1 MCSSDLSLAHLAG
14 ELFRAMAII
23 QVTQVFYKGSPQVM
37 TALLGGEV
45 QLYFIASAG
54 TVVPQEKAGR
64 VRALGVSTRQR
75 LPILPHV
82 PPIADALP
90 GYEAIGWNGILA
102 PAGTPKAVIERLHR
116 EIVRIVRTSEFAQ
129 QLVGEGATAVGSTPA
144 EFDAIIRADMRKW
157 AAVVKEAGINRE

>member
-1 MCSSDLSLAHLAG
+1 M
-14 ELFRAMAII
+14 LFR
-23 QVTQVFYKGSPQVM
+23 S
-37 TALLGGEV
+37 
-45 QLYFIASAG
+45 
-54 TVVPQEKAGR
+54 GR